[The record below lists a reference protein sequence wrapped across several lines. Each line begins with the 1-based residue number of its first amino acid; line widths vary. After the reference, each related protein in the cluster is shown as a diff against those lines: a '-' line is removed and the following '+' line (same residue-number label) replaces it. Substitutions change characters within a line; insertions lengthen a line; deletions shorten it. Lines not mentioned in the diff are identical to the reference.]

1 LLGGD
6 SFGPVGSRHCPAF
19 VLIPPLFLVT
29 PPSQFPASFQVS
41 KSLFFN
47 TLQFHSNANNKV
59 IDNQCTFVLISLVYP
74 NSNPCLALLH
84 HFPVSHFHFLFSPN
98 SFPRTSLAA
107 PHPLTSIESHPYKK
121 HRGGVSFLFYPSLF
135 CSLLSLFASR
145 VFHNSF
151 AIKRIHTLSKKCR
164 GVTPSNNSHSGT
176 QRDWPHAVGGDSSIA
191 PIPSS
196 SFSQPANAQTFQA
209 PNNLL
214 VC

>member
-1 LLGGD
+1 MLFVTCGSGGIC
-6 SFGPVGSRHCPAF
+6 SRYCPAF
-19 VLIPPLFLVT
+19 ALILPLFLVT

-121 HRGGVSFLFYPSLF
+121 HRGEGLFPFLSFAL
-135 CSLLSLFASR
+135 LLSLVTLCIKSVSQLFCYQTDP
-145 VFHNSF
+145 HSF
-151 AIKRIHTLSKKCR
+151 
-164 GVTPSNNSHSGT
+164 
-176 QRDWPHAVGGDSSIA
+176 
-191 PIPSS
+191 
-196 SFSQPANAQTFQA
+196 
-209 PNNLL
+209 
-214 VC
+214 